1 MSIDEHYEVGRAPRL
16 EVRIQAGRLDVE
28 QGPEG
33 SIRVEVDGRAA
44 DDVVV
49 SSAGDVVSVV
59 QQTSGTRAWSVLGGG
74 GGLRVR
80 AIVPEGT
87 DVSVAGA
94 STDCYLGGR
103 IGRLTVKTASGDVTA
118 GDVDDLE
125 MKSASGDL
133 RVDRVAGSLQVGSAS
148 GDVLVQEVEGRAS
161 VTVASG
167 DLRIDRAAGD
177 LRISTASGDV
187 RIDRY
192 EGSDLAVKS
201 VSGDLRVGI
210 PAGTD
215 LDLDISSFSGEVR
228 LPERASGGEAR
239 SGRHVRFSSKS
250 VSGDVTIDRL

>member
-1 MSIDEHYEVGRAPRL
+1 VSIEEHYDVGRSPRL

-33 SIRVEVDGRAA
+33 SIRVEVDGRGT
-44 DDVVV
+44 DDVEVT
-49 SSAGDVVSVV
+49 SAGDVVSVV
-59 QQTSGTRAWSVLGGG
+59 QQTSGGRSWSLLGGG
-74 GGLRVR
+74 TLRVH

-87 DVSVAGA
+87 DVSLSGA
-94 STDCYLGGR
+94 STDCYLGATV
-103 IGRLTVKTASGDVTA
+103 GRLTVKTASGDVTA
-118 GDVDDLE
+118 DDVGEIE

-133 RVDRVAGSLQVGSAS
+133 RVGRVPGSLQVGSAS
-148 GDVLVQEVEGRAS
+148 GDVFVREVEGRAS
-161 VTVASG
+161 VTIASG
-167 DLRIDRAAGD
+167 DLRIERAAGD
-177 LRISTASGDV
+177 LRVSTASGDV

-210 PAGTD
+210 PGGTD

-228 LPERASGGEAR
+228 LPERAAGDESR
-239 SGRHVRFSSKS
+239 SGRHVRFTSKS

>member
-1 MSIDEHYEVGRAPRL
+1 MSIEEHYEVGRAPRL

-49 SSAGDVVSVV
+49 SSTGDVVSVS
-59 QQTSGTRAWSVLGGG
+59 QQTSGTRTWSVLGGG
-74 GGLRVR
+74 GLRVH

-94 STDCYLGGR
+94 STDCFLGGR

-118 GDVDDLE
+118 GDVDELE

-192 EGSDLAVKS
+192 EGSDLTVKS

-215 LDLDISSFSGEVR
+215 LELDISSFSGEVR